1 MALARTNRGTKTL
14 TYASQSTNTLV
25 SNSFTPAAGAL
36 LVVMFQEVT
45 TDSTPSLTM
54 SSTFTGQGSWTTYS
68 AVADD
73 GFGSKI
79 VTRIAWSVCGA
90 SPGTGTVTATR
101 RSGTFSMAMQAE
113 YIEVTGQDTTTP
125 VAQNVTN
132 TNGAVTSIPLNFG
145 SAPASTS
152 YLFFASDMN
161 GSTSVAAPS
170 GATGLGQFAMGSFV
184 GENAEKLGS
193 GSQNNS
199 FTGGSGGAVNSGVA
213 IEVAAQLGT
222 NASATGAA
230 VTATAN
236 GAQAE
241 VDPTAGNAAV
251 TVAAGDA
258 TAKVSPSS
266 DVAPVGVSAEDPS
279 ISTLSGT
286 ANAPAGNAAVGV
298 AAGDVSALTAAPA
311 GVATVG
317 VAANDAAA
325 AVLVQ
330 APAGVAAVT
339 VEALGGEPFTFEPPT
354 IRVYQASDTE
364 LLDLTVSQRAEG
376 FVFWLLDNA
385 NRKVGEVHPEIAAR
399 IENDTSSAIMRRLQ
413 LKITPDEYDDVNP
426 LEHRVMPRM
435 VLENGSQFPLGVFLF
450 ADASS
455 PTWSFGSMLESTL
468 MDQGLILGQQLRR
481 PIGFDVGDRVTDCL
495 RRVAEIGGITTAFI
509 DQSPAVLGSPLSW
522 IAGGNDTYM
531 TILVQLSRLAGFYA
545 PYFDNEGFLRC
556 RVAVDPASTTPALR
570 YTYGGRIIA
579 GTIIS
584 SNNLLSAPN
593 VYVVYDNSATGAPI
607 LAEYQIPDTA
617 PHSIARRGFPI
628 PKVTE
633 APGIGSNEQA
643 LALAKQ
649 LAQTEPAAYETIN
662 FQGSTDPR
670 HDTFDVLEFLGEQYI
685 ETKWAITCQ
694 AGGPHEHEIN
704 RVYL

>member
-1 MALARTNRGTKTL
+1 MALGFTSRGSAFH
-14 TYASQSTNTLV
+14 ASNASI
-25 SNSFTPAAGAL
+25 SSSSFTPAAGAL
-36 LVVMFQEVT
+36 LVVLVEELNSGSPT
-45 TDSTPSLTM
+45 LTV
-54 SSTFTGQGSWTTYS
+54 SSSHSGQGAWTYYTIQAS
-68 AVADD
+68 NS
-73 GFGSKI
+73 FEI
-79 VTRIAWSVCGA
+79 HTTRIAVSVCGG
-90 SPGTGTVTATR
+90 SPGAGTITVT
-101 RSGTFSMAMQAE
+101 RSGGGSTYGMHAAFVEM
-113 YIEVTGQDTTTP
+113 TGQDTTTP
-125 VAQNVTN
+125 VRQNVTN
-132 TNGAVTSIPLNFG
+132 SSTGTSLALNFA
-145 SAPASTS
+145 SAPLSGS
-152 YLFFASDMN
+152 YTFLATMAGN
-161 GSTSVAAPS
+161 GPATVPS
-170 GATGLGQFAMGSFV
+170 GTTSLSSQAITGSFYGQNAYDASPAQNNSWTGLGSFYA
-184 GENAEKLGS
+184 N
-193 GSQNNS
+193 
-199 FTGGSGGAVNSGVA
+199 GVA
-213 IEVAAQLGT
+213 IEIAEQLGT
-222 NASATGAA
+222 NASATGA
-230 VTATAN
+230 TATVAAN
-236 GAQAE
+236 AATGK
-241 VDPTAGNAAV
+241 VDPSGGNAAS
-251 TVAAGDA
+251 TAAANDA

-266 DVAPVGVSAEDPS
+266 DVAPVGAAAEDPS

-286 ANAPAGNAAVGV
+286 ANAPAGVAAV
-298 AAGDVSALTAAPA
+298 TAAAVDPSGSVAPPA
-311 GVATVG
+311 GGAAATG
-317 VAANDAAA
+317 TANDATAA
-325 AVLVQ
+325 TLVQ

-339 VEALGGEPFTFEPPT
+339 AEAYGGEPFTFEPPT

-385 NRKVGEVHPEIAAR
+385 NRKVGEVHPEISAR

-413 LKITPDEYDDVNP
+413 IKITPDEYDDVNP

-435 VLENGSQFPLGVFLF
+435 VLENGSEYPLGVFLW

-455 PTWSFGSMLESTL
+455 PMWSFGSMRESTL

-522 IAGGNDTYM
+522 LAGGNDTYM

-556 RVAVDPASTTPALR
+556 RVAVDPSSTTPALR
-570 YTYGGRIIA
+570 YAAGGRIIA
-579 GTIIS
+579 GTIIA

-617 PHSIARRGFPI
+617 PHSIARRGFAI